1 MKFRTAQWSILF
13 LAFFS
18 CQSIASAQDFEQ
30 RRQQYFDSAAVNPN
44 DNAMV
49 IEAYLGQPVTQQYLD
64 NIFDVMLTRS
74 TIDFAIVQLVR
85 VMFLGNG
92 TYDGQIVPQLNLF
105 PYWINYG
112 DTLRGYWSENHM
124 IMWMSSDWLIH
135 ERTGR
140 PIDATLDQR
149 LRHYLQLKIDY
160 GFYEFMSSVYAPY
173 CLSGLLNL
181 ADFAEDDEIKTL
193 ATLASKRL
201 LREMLLLTNDQGVFF
216 PASGRNY
223 PGKFLKAHGQN
234 HSSLIYLLTGLG
246 PAPSSATHAGG
257 FLATTSIDVSEVS
270 ASWSANE
277 DFVLSIGHTLQEG
290 FAINSLLSDV
300 DRTIFQW
307 SSGAYFHP
315 EVVTETVQLLVDS
328 NMWEH
333 VDFALLEPLAGFP
346 IDLYPGIAT
355 DLSVIS
361 QSSVSCGQDV
371 AIFKNNGVTLS
382 SIQDFWKG
390 KIGFQQHPVV
400 ACVGTTAVYPGSG
413 PVFADWEERSANNA
427 NEHLP
432 YVEQSHNVAL
442 IMYRPEPV
450 PELLPF
456 GNKDVALFWQ
466 DTAFDEIVENGNWLI
481 GRQDENYVAVR
492 RSCVGEI
499 NGVWACET
507 AQEVVVDFGTF
518 ADGGQTWVIIV
529 GNENMYGGFNGFQ
542 EAIDQSVF
550 TEEWQLIADAGLWY
564 SASITF
570 DTTQVDYTWMVEGGT
585 SIAEPTSSNG
595 VLTVFPNPATGAFS
609 IELDDQHGQAVV
621 TVLNAIGQ
629 QVCQRTFDGVAIV
642 NISTEN
648 WAAGLYH
655 ITLQAGDSRSYAKLV
670 KQ

>member
-1 MKFRTAQWSILF
+1 MKVNPTCWSIL
-13 LAFFS
+13 LMAIIS
-18 CQSIASAQDFEQ
+18 AQLTVHAQDFEQ
-30 RRQQYFDSAAVNPN
+30 RRQQYFDSAAANPN

-92 TYDGQIVPQLNLF
+92 TYDGQIVPQLSLF

-181 ADFAEDDEIKTL
+181 ADFAEDEEIRTL
-193 ATLASKRL
+193 ATLASERL

-223 PGKFLKAHGQN
+223 PGKFLNAHGQN

-246 PAPSSATHAGG
+246 PAPSEATHAGG
-257 FLATTSIDVSEVS
+257 FLATTSVDFSDVS
-270 ASWSANE
+270 ANWSANE
-277 DFVLSIGHTLQEG
+277 DFILSIGHTLQEG
-290 FAINSLLSDV
+290 FEINSQLSDL

-346 IDLYPGIAT
+346 VELYPGIAN

-413 PVFADWEERSANNA
+413 PVFADWEERSADNA

-450 PELLPF
+450 PSVLPF
-456 GNKDVALFWQ
+456 ENKDVALFWQ
-466 DTAFDEIVENGNWLI
+466 DTAFDEIEENGNWLI

-492 RSCVGEI
+492 RSCVGQI
-499 NGVWACET
+499 DGVWGCET
-507 AQEVVVDFGTF
+507 NVAQS
-518 ADGGQTWVIIV
+518 WVIVV
-529 GNENMYGGFNGFQ
+529 GNVEMYSGFSGFQ
-542 EAIDQSVF
+542 DLISQAQF
-550 TEEWQLIADAGLWY
+550 EESWTPEFQTGD
-564 SASITF
+564 SIYTSSIVF
-570 DTTQVDYTWMVEGGT
+570 DTTTIEYAWVPDFELAIVDANEQSNPLLPYPNPANTLV
-585 SIAEPTSSNG
+585 SIPIPEANGNPTT
-595 VLTVFPNPATGAFS
+595 LTVF
-609 IELDDQHGQAVV
+609 
-621 TVLNAIGQ
+621 NAIGSRVYSSNLSNTQ
-629 QVCQRTFDGVAIV
+629 GQFSFAITDWPV
-642 NISTEN
+642 
-648 WAAGLYH
+648 GLYH
-655 ITLQAGDSRSYAKLV
+655 IIIEQGTTRSHAKLV